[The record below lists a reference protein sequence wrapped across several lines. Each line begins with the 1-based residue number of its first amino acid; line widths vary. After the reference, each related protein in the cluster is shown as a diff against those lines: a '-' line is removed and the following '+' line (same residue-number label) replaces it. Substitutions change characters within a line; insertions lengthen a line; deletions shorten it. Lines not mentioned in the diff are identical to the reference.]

1 MAGVEKVFLLS
12 SPHPDAVLWHRNAI
26 DAARR
31 TQVQLLVR
39 SSILGADRESPAE
52 FISAHTASDRYLEGC
67 GLPYVIV
74 RPNLFLQNIPES
86 TIPSI
91 DASGTFYADAGEARI
106 SMVDTRDVAA
116 VAALALTEPGHAGA
130 HYDVTG
136 PEALSYTDV
145 AAKLTSAMGRH
156 ISFVGASDDAVR
168 QALLGAGL
176 TEWFAN
182 ALVGLYQDYRRS
194 GTDGYAAQVTGT
206 IQQLTGRPARS
217 LDDLLGEIAPTF
229 PGVGT

>member
-1 MAGVEKVFLLS
+1 
-12 SPHPDAVLWHRNAI
+12 
-26 DAARR
+26 
-31 TQVQLLVR
+31 
-39 SSILGADRESPAE
+39 
-52 FISAHTASDRYLEGC
+52 
-67 GLPYVIV
+67 
-74 RPNLFLQNIPES
+74 
-86 TIPSI
+86 
-91 DASGTFYADAGEARI
+91 
-106 SMVDTRDVAA
+106 MVDTRDVAA

-156 ISFVGASDDAVR
+156 ISYVGASDDAVR
-168 QALLGAGL
+168 QAFLGAGL

-206 IQQLTGRPARS
+206 IQQLTSRPARS

-229 PGVGT
+229 PAAYRR